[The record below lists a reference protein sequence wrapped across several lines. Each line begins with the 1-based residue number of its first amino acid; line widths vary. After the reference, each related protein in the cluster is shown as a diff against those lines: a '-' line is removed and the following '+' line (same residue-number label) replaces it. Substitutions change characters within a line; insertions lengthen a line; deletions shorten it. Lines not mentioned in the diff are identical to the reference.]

1 MPSFYTVC
9 EAEMTKVKNGVENTS
24 KEITTRFD
32 FKGTSASIELKD
44 KDITLIG
51 DAQFQLDQIQDVLRN
66 KLTKQDVDIRFL
78 DTGDTQKVGGDK
90 VKVVIKVRNGIE
102 TEVAKKIQRQIKAS
116 KMKVQA
122 AIQGDAIRV
131 TGAKRDDL
139 QGAMALI
146 KKENPDIPLSFN
158 NFRD

>member
-1 MPSFYTVC
+1 
-9 EAEMTKVKNGVENTS
+9 MTKVKNGVENTA
-24 KEITTRFD
+24 KEISTRFD

-44 KDITLIG
+44 KDITVIG
-51 DAQFQLDQIQDVLRN
+51 DAEFQLDQIQDVLRN
-66 KLTKQDVDIRFL
+66 KLTKQDVDVRFL
-78 DTGDTQKVGGDK
+78 DVGDTQKIGGDK
-90 VKVVIKVRNGIE
+90 VKAVIKVRNGIE
-102 TEVAKKIQRQIKAS
+102 TEVSKKIQRQIKDS

-139 QGAMALI
+139 QAAMALI